1 MGSSG
6 CDVCR
11 GWDGKLS
18 SERSGRTSDCPTS
31 FRAVA
36 SYFHAAIRTCPSCG
50 TCWLEGY
57 YEDFGDRP
65 IEAEWGDRH
74 WILRPLTEAQV
85 DQIEASR
92 GMYVLDIDTF
102 AT

>member
-1 MGSSG
+1 MSP
-6 CDVCR
+6 
-11 GWDGKLS
+11 
-18 SERSGRTSDCPTS
+18 SERSGGTNECSTS

-36 SYFHAAIRTCPSCG
+36 SYFHAAIRTCPSCS

-57 YEDFGDRP
+57 YEDFSARP

-74 WILRPLTEAQV
+74 WILRLLTEPQV
-85 DQIEASR
+85 DQIEAAR
-92 GMYVLDIDTF
+92 GKSALDIDTF